1 MTTGEVAPRD
11 AAWFDALFAEHA
23 VAVHRYFLRR
33 LPVGLGARADD
44 AEDLAADVLA
54 TAWRRR
60 QDIPGG
66 AELPWLYRTA
76 GFVLANH
83 RRKARA
89 LPVAIVPDEPDDVDP
104 ETLALD
110 DDRVR
115 RVLGQLSARDRR
127 VLLLVA
133 WDGLDGAAL
142 AGVLGV
148 SRGGADAA
156 LSRARARLRAAWDGV
171 VDGVDDV
178 DDAGHRTGGPA
189 ESGDAQAGPR

>member
-1 MTTGEVAPRD
+1 MTIGEAVPRD
-11 AAWFDALFAEHA
+11 DAWFDALFAEHA
-23 VAVHRYFLRR
+23 AAIQRYFLRR
-33 LPVGLGARADD
+33 LPVGAGARADD

-60 QDIPGG
+60 QDIPTG

-83 RRKARA
+83 RRKTRA
-89 LPVAIVPDEPDDVDP
+89 LPVAVVPDEPDDVDP
-104 ETLALD
+104 EMLAIR

-115 RVLGQLSARDRR
+115 SALGRLSPRDRR

-142 AGVLGV
+142 AEVLGV

-156 LSRARARLRAAWDGV
+156 LSRARARLRSAWET
-171 VDGVDDV
+171 DV
-178 DDAGHRTGGPA
+178 
-189 ESGDAQAGPR
+189 DAQAGTR